1 MQRLTPQSISE
12 NILAVPAPTT
22 TKCDFCQVSFCGIGI
37 PTRCVAAPL
46 LMQHPHGLSDI
57 SDLIQCREVYD
68 CFDSNT
74 VEVDIMLDYLTAQR
88 LTPRHIY
95 REVRPLL

>member
-1 MQRLTPQSISE
+1 
-12 NILAVPAPTT
+12 
-22 TKCDFCQVSFCGIGI
+22 
-37 PTRCVAAPL
+37 
-46 LMQHPHGLSDI
+46 MQHPHGLSDI

-88 LTPRHIY
+88 LTPRHMY
-95 REVRPLL
+95 REVRSSL